1 MASERQDMEPPSP
14 LVNAGSWAKS
24 WKRFRNKSIFTVI
37 AVASVLVW
45 RQATADDER
54 NFVEVIEDSGQSSAV
69 PAGRRLDSSLTAET
83 GWLDG
88 MEHGYSCLSADQK
101 LVLDSSG
108 LMVVPPGQV
117 TMTGCASGRGPCLR
131 KDRMW
136 MLVVY
141 LIMMF
146 YMFLALAIVC
156 DEFFV
161 PALEAFVDH
170 YQIPMDIA
178 GATFMAAGG
187 SMPELFTSYIATF
200 DESAVGFAAIVGSA
214 VFNVL
219 FVIAVCALAA
229 DEPLELTWWPLARD
243 CTFYL
248 LGLILVTVV
257 FVVTTPQ
264 EIELWEAAILCLWY
278 FAYCGFMTVN
288 ERVENWYKGKSLR
301 RVVPAVV
308 TEPDAVKGFTVDGH
322 APPLVEPIEN
332 LIALKA
338 PVPKKAPDLL
348 IVEDFELSTSTSPR
362 CLGKNARASSYR
374 AGIGQLLTQHK
385 ALLDTAGTQNVVQ
398 LTGKIKEAWSS
409 LVADEESTIGE
420 ELFGRLVRAL
430 GWRPDDPEDVT
441 KAFNSV
447 ARDEKLNCDEF
458 TKWYTVSKARVM
470 AEVRQI
476 FKMHDT
482 VGDSTVAGEEVRKV
496 LIALGHRIT
505 DDKLDDI
512 LIDILQSRPMEKGSV
527 PTDKATLRS
536 TRVSYDEFGTWYHR
550 SRYSEAD
557 QQKHEQETK
566 EEEEG
571 FSIDWPEDASL
582 QQLVWYFVAYP
593 LNTAMYCSLPD
604 VRRPGMEGKV
614 VWAIIEFI
622 LSLVWIAVFSV
633 VLYEC
638 TVVTSNTVGILP
650 EVAGVTVLAA
660 GTSIPDLLSS
670 YIVAR
675 KGEGDMAVS
684 SSIGSNIFDITM
696 GLPLPWMTYIV
707 VKSAQKGE
715 MVTVKV
721 GADSLGL
728 SIIVLIIMLAAVIVS
743 IMAMGWKMHKGL
755 GGIMLVLYFVFIAQ
769 DLVRQLPSG
778 DPLWKVNF

>member
-1 MASERQDMEPPSP
+1 
-14 LVNAGSWAKS
+14 
-24 WKRFRNKSIFTVI
+24 
-37 AVASVLVW
+37 
-45 RQATADDER
+45 
-54 NFVEVIEDSGQSSAV
+54 
-69 PAGRRLDSSLTAET
+69 
-83 GWLDG
+83 
-88 MEHGYSCLSADQK
+88 
-101 LVLDSSG
+101 
-108 LMVVPPGQV
+108 
-117 TMTGCASGRGPCLR
+117 
-131 KDRMW
+131 
-136 MLVVY
+136 
-141 LIMMF
+141 
-146 YMFLALAIVC
+146 
-156 DEFFV
+156 
-161 PALEAFVDH
+161 
-170 YQIPMDIA
+170 
-178 GATFMAAGG
+178 
-187 SMPELFTSYIATF
+187 
-200 DESAVGFAAIVGSA
+200 
-214 VFNVL
+214 
-219 FVIAVCALAA
+219 
-229 DEPLELTWWPLARD
+229 
-243 CTFYL
+243 
-248 LGLILVTVV
+248 
-257 FVVTTPQ
+257 
-264 EIELWEAAILCLWY
+264 
-278 FAYCGFMTVN
+278 
-288 ERVENWYKGKSLR
+288 
-301 RVVPAVV
+301 
-308 TEPDAVKGFTVDGH
+308 
-322 APPLVEPIEN
+322 
-332 LIALKA
+332 
-338 PVPKKAPDLL
+338 
-348 IVEDFELSTSTSPR
+348 
-362 CLGKNARASSYR
+362 
-374 AGIGQLLTQHK
+374 
-385 ALLDTAGTQNVVQ
+385 
-398 LTGKIKEAWSS
+398 
-409 LVADEESTIGE
+409 
-420 ELFGRLVRAL
+420 
-430 GWRPDDPEDVT
+430 
-441 KAFNSV
+441 
-447 ARDEKLNCDEF
+447 
-458 TKWYTVSKARVM
+458 
-470 AEVRQI
+470 
-476 FKMHDT
+476 
-482 VGDSTVAGEEVRKV
+482 
-496 LIALGHRIT
+496 
-505 DDKLDDI
+505 
-512 LIDILQSRPMEKGSV
+512 MEKGSV